1 MESILTSIKYLLGV
15 EEEDES
21 YDSSIIT
28 HINTVLDDLTQLGV
42 GPSEGYAIEDK
53 TSTWVDFLSAGN
65 STKKMERIKSYTH
78 LRVQLLFDPP
88 ENASQLASIE
98 RQIEKLEW
106 RINTDAET
114 N

>member
-1 MESILTSIKYLLGV
+1 MESILTSIKKLLGI
-15 EEEDES
+15 EEECEHF
-21 YDSSIIT
+21 DSEIIP

-53 TSTWVDFLSAGN
+53 TSTWLDFLSKGK
-65 STKKMERIKSYTH
+65 SGQKMERVKTYTH
-78 LRVQLLFDPP
+78 LRVKLLFDPP
-88 ENASQLASIE
+88 ESSAHIAAIE

-106 RINTDAET
+106 RISVAAES